1 MNERAELFQY
11 TPITSA
17 AIYKT
22 PSRFSAFSGEQ
33 SYPPSDSN
41 ENIMGEFVPKFE
53 TLSARNR
60 KIRELHGPDIMTNF
74 VDGKQIK
81 FSQEDEKEQGSANP
95 SYSTVGRKSKS
106 PLIPSTMQW
115 SCSPSVKP
123 SCSVPDNVAPANTR
137 RCKSELTSHSRP
149 NIIEPGDHRKQPLG
163 LLPATMPWVT
173 PIASNVRN
181 PIFIADHRRKK
192 GITEEQSPSSGSL
205 FLDGVMRKD
214 NVFSS
219 PITYEQHRF
228 ETSNFRMSG
237 IKPDGNEEGRVR
249 KLLSEGGL
257 HVVKAKADV
266 DILSNRGS
274 GIVHVT
280 LRHDDSSSGGCSVR
294 EKLEQIASANGFSVM
309 KKSV

>member
-22 PSRFSAFSGEQ
+22 PSRFL
-33 SYPPSDSN
+33 PPSDSN
-41 ENIMGEFVPKFE
+41 ENTTGEFVPKFE

-74 VDGKQIK
+74 VEDGKQIK
-81 FSQEDEKEQGSANP
+81 FSKQEEEKEQGSAIP

-115 SCSPSVKP
+115 SCSPSVRP
-123 SCSVPDNVAPANTR
+123 SCSVPDNVAPANIR

-149 NIIEPGDHRKQPLG
+149 NIPEAGDHRKQPLG

-173 PIASNVRN
+173 PIASTVRN
-181 PIFIADHRRKK
+181 PIFEADHRRKK
-192 GITEEQSPSSGSL
+192 GLTEEQSPSSGSL

-214 NVFSS
+214 NVFPS

-237 IKPDGNEEGRVR
+237 VKPDGNEEGRVR